1 MPNDPYQIGDDNSGI
16 TLILSDRGVGVAS
29 AHAPN
34 HVGAGADAIREATA
48 SQNGLMS
55 AAFATKLNGISA
67 LADVT
72 ATALPAAVNALPSE
86 TLAEADTIPFSDFS
100 NSGALK
106 KVTLTNFRTYLG
118 STFVATTGN
127 QSISGVKTF
136 DSAEFASVD
145 INGGTIGACSISSCS
160 LLLSGAGANTFTGS
174 LPATNGGTGLTS
186 YTTGDLLYSTATN
199 TLGKLAAA
207 ATGNTLL
214 SGTTPSWGKLPLG
227 THVSGTLP
235 VANGGTGVTTSTG
248 TGDVVRATSPS
259 LVTPVLGTPAA
270 GSFLTNCTN
279 LPLSTGVTGVLAVA
293 NGGTGYSTNSYG
305 QISGQVAGTA
315 ISSTT
320 YVPLDI
326 ATNPASGLVDFTDD
340 GGADNKLLYTGTATR
355 KFLVFASTDIFSS
368 SAGHGFSIQLARSGT
383 LIPETQ
389 CDAYTAGKSSTHLAK
404 LVTSWVVELST
415 NQFLQLYVKAMN
427 GSETGTPQRMRLIAT
442 PI

>member
-29 AHAPN
+29 AHAPS

-72 ATALPAAVNALPSE
+72 ATALPAAVNALPTESTPLDADAFVMWDASATGNPKRCLLS
-86 TLAEADTIPFSDFS
+86 TLGTFLSDTFATKT
-100 NSGALK
+100 G
-106 KVTLTNFRTYLG
+106 VQTLTN
-118 STFVATTGN
+118 
-127 QSISGVKTF
+127 KT
-136 DSAEFASVD
+136 
-145 INGGTIGACSISSCS
+145 
-160 LLLSGAGANTFTGS
+160 LSGATITGGTMTGTQFS
-174 LPATNGGTGLTS
+174 LADAAITGTLPVNKGGTGLVTYGVGS
-186 YTTGDLLYSTATN
+186 LLYASAST
-199 TLGKLAAA
+199 TLAGLPAAA
-207 ATGNTLL
+207 AGNTLL
-214 SGTTPSWGKLPLG
+214 SGTTPSWGPLPLG
-227 THVSGTLP
+227 THVSGTLA
-235 VANGGTGVTTSTG
+235 VTNGGTGVTTSTG
-248 TGDVVRATSPS
+248 TGSVVRATSPS

-355 KFLVFASTDIFSS
+355 KFLVFASTDVFSS